1 MPHDVNG
8 EGDRESSV
16 ALQDILEEGQRLV
29 EIARASNVTLRLLG
43 GVGIALRCPSEGTGP
58 LQRPYGDLDFATPRR
73 TVRQL
78 RTLLESGGY
87 AAERLFNAMH
97 GDQRLIYHDDLHQ
110 RHLDIF
116 VGTFRMCHELDLE
129 PRLDLHPLTLS
140 LADLLLTKLQIV
152 KLNVKDANDALAL
165 LVDHAVT
172 TASSP
177 DSNTA
182 AAELDGKIDA
192 AYVAGICARD
202 WGWYTTVTDNLRK
215 ISSIGGG
222 PLAAPARDRADQ
234 QIAALLTAIESAPK
248 TLKWRT
254 RAALGRRI
262 PWYEDPEEVQH

>member
-1 MPHDVNG
+1 
-8 EGDRESSV
+8 
-16 ALQDILEEGQRLV
+16 
-29 EIARASNVTLRLLG
+29 
-43 GVGIALRCPSEGTGP
+43 
-58 LQRPYGDLDFATPRR
+58 
-73 TVRQL
+73 
-78 RTLLESGGY
+78 
-87 AAERLFNAMH
+87 MH

-129 PRLDLHPLTLS
+129 LRLDLHPLTLS

-152 KLNVKDANDALAL
+152 KLNAKDANDALAL
-165 LVDHAVT
+165 LVDHAVSAT
-172 TASSP
+172 SSSDSDTAS
-177 DSNTA
+177 
-182 AAELDGKIDA
+182 AELDGRIDA
-192 AYVAGICARD
+192 AYIAGICARD

-222 PLAAPARDRADQ
+222 PLDAPARDRADQ